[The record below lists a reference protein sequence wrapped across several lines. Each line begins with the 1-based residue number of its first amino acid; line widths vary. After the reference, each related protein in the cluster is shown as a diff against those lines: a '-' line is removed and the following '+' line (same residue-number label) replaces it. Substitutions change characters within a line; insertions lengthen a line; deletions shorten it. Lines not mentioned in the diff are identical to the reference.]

1 MTTVL
6 ERLTSIAD
14 GIQEIY
20 PSAKVT
26 IAVSLPL
33 SDIEE
38 LLGEMEDIRA
48 DMAFDI
54 MKKHGNASIVV
65 YISGMLFAIEEK
77 KVDPNLN

>member
-26 IAVSLPL
+26 IAISLPL
-33 SDIEE
+33 YDIEE
-38 LLGEMEDIRA
+38 LLGEMEDIRSETV
-48 DMAFDI
+48 FDI
-54 MKKHGNASIVV
+54 MKTHGASIVV
-65 YISGMLFAIEEK
+65 SIRGMLFAIEEK
-77 KVDPNLN
+77 KVDPQLN